1 MYCML
6 KCFSLFEITGSRLG
20 GRGGQMTLIVDMD
33 DRNSY
38 SLTLLD
44 PSREGSDD
52 SFSHVSHLNAG
63 CTAR

>member
-1 MYCML
+1 
-6 KCFSLFEITGSRLG
+6 
-20 GRGGQMTLIVDMD
+20 MTLIVDMD